1 MLIQTIDKPAAP
13 SRFRAR
19 WDFIGAQDLQES
31 SDDDR
36 LHSMD
41 ASITYGFLEVLSD
54 EALGFTGGLLLVN
67 QDGKPKEFHCTAP
80 VTENRTQKILYGQTY
95 MSHIYCDLIGVALVE
110 KCSSAPEVL
119 FVEQPELKP
128 LANDVPAPVL
138 MVVPAEAEEE
148 TEVGGV
154 SYPEF
159 RIDHLNV
166 SVLTTDLEQFE
177 FVKEACDR
185 FTTTLTFDEPFE
197 RIRQAVNEAQQVARQ
212 SDAA

>member
-1 MLIQTIDKPAAP
+1 
-13 SRFRAR
+13 
-19 WDFIGAQDLQES
+19 
-31 SDDDR
+31 
-36 LHSMD
+36 MD

-54 EALGFTGGLLLVN
+54 ENLGFTGGLLLVN
-67 QDGKPKEFHCTAP
+67 QDGKPTEFHCTAP

-95 MSHIYCDLIGVALVE
+95 QSHIYCDLIGAALVK
-110 KCSSAPEVL
+110 KCAKAPELL
-119 FVEQPELKP
+119 FVKQPELKQ
-128 LANDVPAPVL
+128 LAGEIPQPVL
-138 MVVPAEAEEE
+138 MVANAEGEPS
-148 TEVGGV
+148 TEVQLV

-159 RIDHLNV
+159 RIDHLLV

-197 RIRQAVNEAQQVARQ
+197 RIRQAIGEAQQVARQ